1 MAAVVSGRQTANQ
14 RAYGREG
21 RESDGTRPL
30 PRTRGVD
37 PTGYYGTHETDGSH
51 ARAREFIASKDTSHW
66 KIHLSANDQL
76 SKHTCR
82 GTRDDDEGNRCSA
95 LARPRPVKPLT
106 EPSGG
111 RLRKQIASD
120 RHPPTPA
127 GLPGTKRPTTL
138 FSLEW
143 YVNPS
148 NRGRWVCQEVPH
160 EGRVWIHYQ
169 GQLQNT
175 GQLPQHPVSGTDI
188 GPQAQPGSG

>member
-1 MAAVVSGRQTANQ
+1 MGLMRLMGVMLVLENLSQARIPRIGRYIYRLVTSSVNT
-14 RAYGREG
+14 RVEG
-21 RESDGTRPL
+21 
-30 PRTRGVD
+30 
-37 PTGYYGTHETDGSH
+37 
-51 ARAREFIASKDTSHW
+51 
-66 KIHLSANDQL
+66 
-76 SKHTCR
+76 R